1 MGFPQISSGSV
12 AEEVAASLSTLVQN
26 PLRMISLRSC
36 DMNAMHGGNMGN
48 RMQVDI
54 PGASFGEF
62 QRRTIPQFLKE
73 SDCTNMH
80 NDDRSSMSKLKI
92 NSIEQNSWLSSINGR
107 NIQTLVPRIVGF
119 ESRTLNSSDNV
130 FDGNK
135 YSSTVV
141 SIEDYPNEATGLVV
155 RKRLM
160 STLDGMFCFDQC
172 NGDSLDINSG
182 AYQSNFTSGDD
193 PDNVYMLQEH
203 KRPHKGESNFI
214 NTPIWSL
221 SCFPQLKNSLDDNCG
236 GGSIFL
242 ADGPSQENR
251 EQQCQH
257 HFLSSPELN
266 YFGESTKVRSK
277 TREIAMPPTPKNLV
291 SPPLSLSPLGPK
303 LPEIVKSSGGYKD
316 NMTVLDHDKET
327 LKGMEQSLDGTRP
340 DYLPSKKINFRL
352 LSKSSE
358 DIDNSQKEF
367 NLLIPRNTSGMRW
380 RRNLDS
386 DFTSHVKLIRSL
398 SGLPIR
404 RSLVGSFEESL
415 FSGRLLSNKFSQR
428 IDGFL
433 AIMNVTGG
441 KFSPKS
447 QKLPFAVTSVDGD
460 NCLLYYS
467 TIDLTM
473 NIAANKC
480 RGIQMKRNL
489 SNDES
494 QADKSR
500 LRIPMKGRIQLVLS
514 NPEKTPIH
522 TFFCNYDLSDM
533 PAGTKTFLRQKIT
546 LSPTPTSVGRNEGPR
561 DPNLKTVAKPSL
573 IPNTSHTMQ
582 LSNGD
587 ANSNGFDVVHSI
599 RSMNKRMKM
608 METGVSSYC
617 EHIASEMESKGED
630 SEESRVA
637 LHCSGFDSH
646 PFENTDT
653 EDYFPSN
660 KSHVT
665 ENKSAH
671 GPPKINENASA
682 VLRYALH
689 LRFLCSLP
697 KKCSRSIQKCKSDSL
712 HEQVTTN
719 MDVEGGR
726 HFYLYNDL
734 RVVFPQRHTDAD
746 EGKLHV
752 EYHFPSDPKYFNINN

>member
-12 AEEVAASLSTLVQN
+12 AKEVAASLSTLVQN
-26 PLRMISLRSC
+26 PPTMISLRSC
-36 DMNAMHGGNMGN
+36 DMSAMHGGNMGN
-48 RMQVDI
+48 QMQVDI

-62 QRRTIPQFLKE
+62 QRITIPQFLKE

-80 NDDRSSMSKLKI
+80 NDDRSSI
-92 NSIEQNSWLSSINGR
+92 CNINGR
-107 NIQTLVPRIVGF
+107 KIQTFVPRIVGF
-119 ESRTLNSSDNV
+119 ESRTLNSFDNV

-141 SIEDYPNEATGLVV
+141 CIKYYPNEATGLVV
-155 RKRLM
+155 RKRLL
-160 STLDGMFCFDQC
+160 STLDGMFCLDQC
-172 NGDSLDINSG
+172 NGESLDINSG
-182 AYQSNFTSGDD
+182 AYESNFTSGDD
-193 PDNVYMLQEH
+193 PHNVYILQEH
-203 KRPHKGESNFI
+203 KRPHKDESNFI
-214 NTPIWSL
+214 NIPIRSL
-221 SCFPQLKNSLDDNCG
+221 SCFPQLKNSSDDNCG

-242 ADGPSQENR
+242 ADG
-251 EQQCQH
+251 
-257 HFLSSPELN
+257 
-266 YFGESTKVRSK
+266 TSK
-277 TREIAMPPTPKNLV
+277 TREIAMPPTPKKVV

-316 NMTVLDHDKET
+316 NMAVLDHDKET
-327 LKGMEQSLDGTRP
+327 LKGIEQSLDGTRP

-352 LSKSSE
+352 PSKSSE
-358 DIDNSQKEF
+358 DIDNLQKEF
-367 NLLIPRNTSGMRW
+367 DSLIPRNTSGLRW
-380 RRNLDS
+380 HRNLDS

-398 SGLPIR
+398 SGMPMR
-404 RSLVGSFEESL
+404 RSLVGLFEESL

-467 TIDLTM
+467 TICLTM

-500 LRIPMKGRIQLVLS
+500 LCIPMKGRKQLVLS

-533 PAGTKTFLRQKIT
+533 PAGTKVVYLKKVCNLLIFFYLKRS
-546 LSPTPTSVGRNEGPR
+546 LSPSTPTSVGRNKGPR
-561 DPNLKTVAKPSL
+561 VPNLKTGAKPSL

-587 ANSNGFDVVHSI
+587 ANLNGFDVVHSI
-599 RSMNKRMKM
+599 RSMNQGTKM
-608 METGVSSYC
+608 METGVSGYC
-617 EHIASEMESKGED
+617 EDIASEMDGKGED

-637 LHCSGFDSH
+637 LHCSRFDNH
-646 PFENTDT
+646 PYENTDR

-665 ENKSAH
+665 ENNSAH
-671 GPPKINENASA
+671 GPPKINENASGI
-682 VLRYALH
+682 LRYALH

-712 HEQVTTN
+712 HEQVTMN

-726 HFYLYNDL
+726 RFYLYNDL